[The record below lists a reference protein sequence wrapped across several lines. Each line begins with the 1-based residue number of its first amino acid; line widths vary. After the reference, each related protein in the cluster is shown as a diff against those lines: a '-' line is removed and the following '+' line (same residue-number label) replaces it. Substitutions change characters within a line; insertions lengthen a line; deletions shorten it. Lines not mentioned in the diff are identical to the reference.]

1 MVAKVGLAP
10 TTPRFS
16 VECSTYLSY
25 KAMLNVEL
33 WRGGQESNLH
43 ISHLQGRSRL
53 VNRHPNDDFVYGGMY
68 GI

>member
-1 MVAKVGLAP
+1 M
-10 TTPRFS
+10 
-16 VECSTYLSY
+16 
-25 KAMLNVEL
+25 MNVEL